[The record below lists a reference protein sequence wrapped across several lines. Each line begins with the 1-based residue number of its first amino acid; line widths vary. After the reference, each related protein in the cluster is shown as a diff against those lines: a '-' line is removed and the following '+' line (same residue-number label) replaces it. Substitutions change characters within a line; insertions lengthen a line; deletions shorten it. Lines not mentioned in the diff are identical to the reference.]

1 MTKKSPFLVGI
12 TGGVGAGKSLICKI
26 LNTLGVPIYLSDGRA
41 KVLMNNNED
50 LKKEIIN
57 NFGIESYKNNKI
69 DNQFLS
75 NKIFENNS
83 HRLKINSLVHPFV
96 KEDFHFWIK
105 KNSNNDY
112 LVKESALIIESESYK
127 ELDFLIY
134 VSAERNIRIKRVLQ
148 RDQEKN
154 EDDIVKIIKTQMDD
168 KKAINFCDEVID
180 NNENN
185 LLLPKVL
192 KIHKKILKKSNN
204 FK

>member
-12 TGGVGAGKSLICKI
+12 AGGVGAGKSLICKI
-26 LNTLGVPIYLSDGRA
+26 LNTLGVPIYSSDCRA
-41 KVLMNNNED
+41 KELMNNNED
-50 LKKEIIN
+50 LKKKIIN

-75 NKIFENNS
+75 DKIFENTS
-83 HRLKINSLVHPFV
+83 YRLKINSLVHPFV

-105 KNSNNDY
+105 KNSNKDY

-154 EDDIVKIIKTQMDD
+154 EDDIVKIIKTQMDV

>member
-41 KVLMNNNED
+41 KILMNNNED

-154 EDDIVKIIKTQMDD
+154 EDDIVKIIKTQMDV

>member
-1 MTKKSPFLVGI
+1 MTKKTPFLVGV

-26 LNTLGVPIYLSDGRA
+26 FNTLGVPIYSSDGRA
-41 KVLMNNNED
+41 KELMNNNED
-50 LKKEIIN
+50 LKKKIIK

-75 NKIFENNS
+75 DKIFENTS
-83 HRLKINSLVHPFV
+83 YRLKINSLVHPFV

-105 KNSNNDY
+105 KNSNSNY
-112 LVKESALIIESESYK
+112 LVKESALIIESKSYK

-134 VSAERNIRIKRVLQ
+134 VSAERSTRIKRVLE
-148 RDQEKN
+148 RDTGRN
-154 EDDIVKIIKTQMDD
+154 EDDIVKIIETQMND
-168 KKAINFCDEVID
+168 KKAIDFCDEVID
-180 NNENN
+180 NNEKN

-192 KIHKKILKKSNN
+192 KIHEKILKKSNN

>member
-57 NFGIESYKNNKI
+57 NFGIESYKNNKT

-154 EDDIVKIIKTQMDD
+154 EDDIVKIIKTQMDV

>member
-134 VSAERNIRIKRVLQ
+134 VSAEKSTRIKRVLE
-148 RDQEKN
+148 RDPGRN
-154 EDDIVKIIKTQMDD
+154 EDDIVKIIKTQMND
-168 KKAINFCDEVID
+168 KKAINFCDEVIE

>member
-148 RDQEKN
+148 RDREKN
-154 EDDIVKIIKTQMDD
+154 EDDIVKIIKTQIDE

>member
-154 EDDIVKIIKTQMDD
+154 EDDIVKIIKTKMDD

>member
-1 MTKKSPFLVGI
+1 MTKKKPFLVGV

-26 LNTLGVPIYLSDGRA
+26 LNTLGIPIYSSDGRA
-41 KVLMNNNED
+41 KELMNNNED
-50 LKKEIIN
+50 LKKKIIK

-75 NKIFENNS
+75 DKIFENTS
-83 HRLKINSLVHPFV
+83 YRLKINSLVHPLV

-134 VSAERNIRIKRVLQ
+134 ISAEKSTRIKRVLE
-148 RDQEKN
+148 RDPGRN
-154 EDDIVKIIKTQMDD
+154 EDDIVKIIKTQMND
-168 KKAINFCDEVID
+168 KKAINFCDEVIE

-192 KIHKKILKKSNN
+192 KIHEKILKKSNN

>member
-26 LNTLGVPIYLSDGRA
+26 LNTLGVPIYSSDGRA

-154 EDDIVKIIKTQMDD
+154 EDDIVKIIKTQMND
-168 KKAINFCDEVID
+168 KKAINFCDEVIE

>member
-41 KVLMNNNED
+41 KILMNNNED

-83 HRLKINSLVHPFV
+83 HRLKINGLVHPFV

-154 EDDIVKIIKTQMDD
+154 EDDIVKIIKTQMDV

>member
-12 TGGVGAGKSLICKI
+12 TGGVGAGKSLVCKI
-26 LNTLGVPIYLSDGRA
+26 LNTLGVPIYSSDGRA

-57 NFGIESYKNNKI
+57 NFGIESFKNNKI

-154 EDDIVKIIKTQMDD
+154 EDDIVKIIKTQMDV

>member
-26 LNTLGVPIYLSDGRA
+26 LNTLGVPIYSSDGRA

-154 EDDIVKIIKTQMDD
+154 EDDIVKIIKTQMDV

>member
-26 LNTLGVPIYLSDGRA
+26 LNTLGVPIYSSDERA
-41 KVLMNNNED
+41 KELMNNNED
-50 LKKEIIN
+50 LKKKIIN

-75 NKIFENNS
+75 DKIFENTS
-83 HRLKINSLVHPFV
+83 YRLNINSLVHPFV

-154 EDDIVKIIKTQMDD
+154 EDDIVKIIKTQMDV

>member
-154 EDDIVKIIKTQMDD
+154 EDDIVKIIKTQMDV

-180 NNENN
+180 NNEKN

>member
-127 ELDFLIY
+127 ELYFLIY

-154 EDDIVKIIKTQMDD
+154 EDDIVKIIKTQMDV

>member
-154 EDDIVKIIKTQMDD
+154 EDDIVKIIKTQMDV

>member
-148 RDQEKN
+148 RDREKN
-154 EDDIVKIIKTQMDD
+154 EDDIVKIIKTQMDV

>member
-26 LNTLGVPIYLSDGRA
+26 LNTLGVPIYSSDCRA
-41 KVLMNNNED
+41 KELMNNNED
-50 LKKEIIN
+50 LKKKIIN

-75 NKIFENNS
+75 DKIFENTS
-83 HRLKINSLVHPFV
+83 YRLKINSLVHPFV

-105 KNSNNDY
+105 KNSNKDY

-154 EDDIVKIIKTQMDD
+154 EDDIVKIIKTQMDV

>member
-26 LNTLGVPIYLSDGRA
+26 LNTLGVPIYSSDERA
-41 KVLMNNNED
+41 KELMNNNED
-50 LKKEIIN
+50 LKKKIIN

-75 NKIFENNS
+75 DKIFENTS
-83 HRLKINSLVHPFV
+83 YRLNINSLVHPFV

-154 EDDIVKIIKTQMDD
+154 EDDIVKIIKTQMDV

-180 NNENN
+180 NNEKN

>member
-1 MTKKSPFLVGI
+1 MTKESPFLVGI

-154 EDDIVKIIKTQMDD
+154 EDDIVKIIKTQMDV